1 MLNFAIFI
9 SISTLLH
16 YQADGLRALE
26 SVINETIGP
35 TYTYFIRIDEDASA
49 DRQATFLGN
58 LTTQVE
64 KVCEDLASHPTLSKA
79 PAVNALGFSQGSQ
92 FLRAYVERCNSPRVA
107 NLVTFGGQHN
117 GISDFQNCDSD
128 DWLCRTWTG
137 YLKSNTWSSFVQSR
151 LVPAQYFRDPE
162 DLESYLDY
170 SNFLADINNER
181 EVKNSTYKANMEKLE
196 SFAMYVFANDTTV
209 VPKESGWFAE
219 FNTTS
224 TEVTKLQDRTIYK
237 EDWLGLKSLDED
249 GKLHFRTIVGAH
261 MQFGEDLIEDVAKEY
276 FKAK

>member
-1 MLNFAIFI
+1 MLQ
-9 SISTLLH
+9 S

-35 TYTYFIRIDEDASA
+35 TYTYFVRIDEDASA

-64 KVCEDLASHPTLSKA
+64 KVCEDLASHPTLSNA
-79 PAVNALGFSQGSQ
+79 PAVNALGFSQGGQ
-92 FLRAYVERCNSPRVA
+92 FLRAYVERCNSPKVA

-117 GISDFQNCDSD
+117 GISDFQNCASD

-162 DLESYLDY
+162 DLDSYLDY

-181 EVKNSTYKANMEKLE
+181 EVKNSTYKENMEKLE

-219 FNTTS
+219 VNTTS
-224 TEVTKLQDRTIYK
+224 TEVTKLQDRPIYK
-237 EDWLGLKSLDED
+237 EDWLGLKSLDKD
-249 GKLHFRTIVGAH
+249 GKLHFRTIVGGH
-261 MQFGEDLIEDVAKEY
+261 MQFGEDTIEDVAKEY